1 MLLSQTLGQVAAIPI
16 VSRALGAKLMSKL
29 LTLALAAAAILFIAL
44 SATMNAL
51 FLSSLGRTPLETGL
65 LGLISVA
72 SDLAKAVLPV
82 VIVRAI
88 LLRAWTQLTAAALM
102 LALVVTLSLASG
114 TGFAA
119 LTRGNSIAQRQAQS
133 EGVAAAKRELLE
145 VESRLQQLPHS
156 RPISVVDADL
166 ATAMI
171 DRRWTASKSCAEV
184 FGPAARTY
192 CTGIAILKAE
202 RTASIERENL
212 ARDRSGIRDKIEH
225 FGATDNSDSDPQSAV
240 VALLLGVDA
249 ATPRLALTAFTA
261 TVIELG
267 SVLLILIVTGPTLLG
282 WREPGSAPKPSPPPV
297 TIPASKDVAHWHRR
311 REAASIT
318 HKRGMDHA

>member
-1 MLLSQTLGQVAAIPI
+1 
-16 VSRALGAKLMSKL
+16 MSKL

-51 FLSSLGRTPLETGL
+51 FLSSLGRTPHETGL

-82 VIVRAI
+82 VVVRAI

-102 LALVVTLSLASG
+102 LALVVTLSFASG

-119 LTRGNSIAQRQAQS
+119 LMRGNSIAQRQAQS

-156 RPISVVDADL
+156 RPISIVDADL

-171 DRRWTASKSCAEV
+171 DRRWTVSKSCAEV

-192 CTGIAILKAE
+192 CTGIAILKSE

-212 ARDRSGIRDKIEH
+212 ARDRSGIRDKIER

-249 ATPRLALTAFTA
+249 ATLRLALTAFTA

-267 SVLLILIVTGPTLLG
+267 SVLLILLVTGPTLLG
-282 WREPGSAPKPSPPPV
+282 WREPGSASKPLPPPV
-297 TIPASKDVAHWHRR
+297 TLPASKDVAHWRR
-311 REAASIT
+311 HREAAT
-318 HKRGMDHA
+318 VTPKRGMDHA